1 MLRTLLISLLFFLF
15 ISDEA
20 DAQQAYPKRPITTTV
35 VWSAGGGTD
44 AVNRVIMAEMSKEL
58 GVRINVTNKA
68 GGVSGSIGMSSTLR
82 KRPDGYNLVGLAS
95 SNVSAAVNGGWRE
108 KFDVWYPF
116 IVGSSPDVLSVKADS
131 PYHSLAELVAAAKK
145 SPGSLRASAGGL
157 GSNHHLHLLELSKI
171 ADIDLSFIPY
181 SGSAPSQT
189 AAITGEVDLV
199 ITSMAEQAQLIR
211 GNKLRPLA
219 MLHPEPF
226 EMLDGIKVPSAF
238 IEFPELSKNLPISQ
252 AIGFAVNN
260 KASAVV
266 KRQLADAFN
275 KAMDSSEV
283 KDWAR
288 LNYYQLDGLY
298 GEPAQQEF
306 SRLESLF
313 AWSLEALNAN
323 KVSPESLNISRP
335 N

>member
-1 MLRTLLISLLFFLF
+1 MLRTLLISLFSILF
-15 ISDEA
+15 ISAGA
-20 DAQQAYPKRPITTTV
+20 DAQQPYPKRPITTTV

-44 AVNRVIMAEMSKEL
+44 AANRVIMAEMSKEL

-95 SNVSAAVNGGWRE
+95 SNVSAAVNGGWGE
-108 KFDVWYPF
+108 KFEVWYPF
-116 IVGSSPDVLSVKADS
+116 IVGSSPDVISVKMDS
-131 PYHSLAELVAAAKK
+131 PYHSLAELIAAAKAA
-145 SPGSLRASAGGL
+145 PGSFSAGAGGL

-171 ADIDLSFIPY
+171 AGIDFSFIPY
-181 SGSAPSQT
+181 PGSAPSQI

-199 ITSMAEQAQLIR
+199 ITSMAEQSQLIR

-219 MLHPEPF
+219 MLHPEAF
-226 EMLDGIKVPSAF
+226 EMHDGKKIPSAF
-238 IEFPELSKNLPISQ
+238 VDYPELSKHLPISQ
-252 AIGFAVNN
+252 AIGFAVNDQ
-260 KASAVV
+260 ASTEV
-266 KRQLADAFN
+266 KSQLAAAFK
-275 KAMDSSEV
+275 KAMASSVV

-288 LNYYQLDGLY
+288 LNYYQLSGVY
-298 GEPAQQEF
+298 GEAAQQEF
-306 SRLESLF
+306 ARLESLF

-323 KVSPESLNISRP
+323 KVSPESLNIPRP

>member
-1 MLRTLLISLLFFLF
+1 MIRTLLISLFFFIF
-15 ISDEA
+15 ISEQA
-20 DAQQAYPKRPITTTV
+20 DAKQVYPKRPITTTV

-44 AVNRVIMAEMSKEL
+44 AVNRVVMAEMSKEL
-58 GVRINVTNKA
+58 DVRINVINKA

-82 KRPDGYNLVGLAS
+82 KRPDGYNLVGIAS

-131 PYHSLAELVAAAKK
+131 PYHSLADLVAAAKN
-145 SPGSLRASAGGL
+145 SPGSLRVGAGGL
-157 GSNHHLHLLELSKI
+157 GSNHHLHLMELNK
-171 ADIDLSFIPY
+171 AAGIDMSFIPY
-181 SGSAPSQT
+181 PGSAPSQT
-189 AAITGEVDLV
+189 ATITGEVDLV

-219 MLHPEPF
+219 MLHPEKF
-226 EMLDGIKVPSAF
+226 KMQDGREIPSA
-238 IEFPELSKNLPISQ
+238 IVDFPELSKHLPISQ

-260 KASAVV
+260 KATAEV
-266 KRQLADAFN
+266 KHQLADAFK
-275 KAMDSSEV
+275 KAMNSQEV
-283 KDWAR
+283 KDWAH
-288 LNYYQLDGLY
+288 LNYYQLSGEY
-298 GEPAQQEF
+298 GETAQQSF

-323 KVSPESLNISRP
+323 KVSPESLNIARP